1 VDREQGMD
9 RSDSGDF
16 QWRGKAEDREQG
28 RTRSDFVEVR
38 NWRGKPGNE
47 DNLVV
52 NPPNI
57 AWKTIGGFQREHYVL
72 LVG

>member
-1 VDREQGMD
+1 MD

-47 DNLVV
+47 GELRMVL
-52 NPPNI
+52 PPYI
-57 AWKTIGGFQREHYVL
+57 VWKPSREFACFEMKET
-72 LVG
+72 

>member
-1 VDREQGMD
+1 MDREQGMD

-28 RTRSDFVEVR
+28 RTRSNFVEVR

-47 DNLVV
+47 
-52 NPPNI
+52 
-57 AWKTIGGFQREHYVL
+57 GES
-72 LVG
+72 